1 MANTMIPVAER
12 TLTPAEVSALDR
24 RRRRGHLLIVMGFQ
38 FTLIATLVTLWAGQD
53 LTYSPGWAHP
63 MAYWDGL
70 LWLGAITFFLS
81 GLTLRKGT
89 NEFFSY

>member
-1 MANTMIPVAER
+1 MANTLIPADER
-12 TLTPAEVSALDR
+12 TLTPAEVAAIDR
-24 RRRRGHLLIVMGFQ
+24 RRRRGHLLVVMGFQ

-53 LTYSPGWAHP
+53 LTYGPGWTHP

-70 LWLGAITFFLS
+70 LWLAALVSFLN
-81 GLTLRKGT
+81 GLRLRRGV